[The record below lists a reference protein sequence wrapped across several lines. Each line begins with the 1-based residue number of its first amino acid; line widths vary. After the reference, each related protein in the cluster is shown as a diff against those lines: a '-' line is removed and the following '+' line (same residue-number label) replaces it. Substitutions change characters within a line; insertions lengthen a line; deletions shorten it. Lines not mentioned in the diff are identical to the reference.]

1 MNYNKYKYK
10 NATPALLEKWILS
23 ILKDYDPDELLQ
35 MLCELSGNKQKQG
48 LIDEMQIQL
57 KYLDFKVIK
66 CKTLDEDMKYEEFLN
81 NLMPYYN
88 ERSLFD

>member
-10 NATPALLEKWILS
+10 NITPALLEKWILS

-48 LIDEMQIQL
+48 LIDEMQSQL
-57 KYLDFKVIK
+57 KYLDFKVFK

-88 ERSLFD
+88 ERSLFE

>member
-10 NATPALLEKWILS
+10 NVTPALLEKWILS

-48 LIDEMQIQL
+48 LIDEMKSQL